1 MAYNAV
7 PPPQAD
13 HLARGY
19 GNSATSDFATT
30 PAHPADASPLGNSLG
45 HHVGRFNEDFD
56 ASVRGSSILDGDTI
70 QRSSSRASQRSL
82 GGGVSRS
89 GTLKKKSSVSRK
101 GSLRRSGS
109 RRSIRA
115 GSIKGVP
122 MQDDTTDPES
132 FNNVFNTPVPTT
144 GTPTDI
150 LVNRFQAWRKLLKD
164 LITYFREVQT
174 SYEARSKALLKVSN
188 VINNTNAPS
197 VFLTDGGVNEANRIL
212 RDYHKQSVVE
222 ANKARDVESD
232 VIAQL
237 SGLRADLGSKIK
249 EIKSLSGDFKNS
261 VEKEKENTR
270 KAVAHLED
278 ALAAVDVDPSAVVGK
293 GDPFVVRLAV
303 DRQIERQID
312 EENYLH
318 RAYLNLEGS
327 GRELESIVVGEIQKA
342 YNALAGILKRDAD
355 EAYNTIER
363 LRAGPISMPKDQEWT
378 QFVEHDPHFVNP
390 RTPLRRIEDIEY
402 PGKHHPAAAEIRAGM
417 LERKSK
423 YLKSYTPGWYVLS
436 PTHLH
441 EFKSAD
447 RIYTQPPVMSL
458 YLPDQKLGT
467 HSQPGS
473 SSHKFILKGR
483 QAGSMH
489 RGHTWVFRAESY
501 DTMMTWYED
510 IKNLTEKSGE
520 ERNAFVRNHSRSIS
534 AGSTQSVSSD
544 GLDDN
549 EADDVPYSAQNSD
562 VAIKQQP
569 APPRPQPG
577 GRFPSDLTVNRHLQA
592 PLSPSSGSSEAD
604 HDLTTAAGGLQH
616 EQPET
621 STYYGSHQQNQPQ
634 QQYYAPVIEHGQASH
649 QQQYPPAQTRG
660 PYEAQHI
667 YQPQPQQVYPAQAS
681 YPPNEPDLVR
691 HNSTTTY
698 NNWLAPAAGGATA
711 GVLGAEAYGKQH
723 EKSAVQEDGVP
734 KDSPEEPWSPTDA
747 APGTTA
753 AAAVSFPSTRTSSLA
768 DTLDSE
774 GPAMAS
780 TTAAQ
785 DGHAATIFA
794 NAAAANGTANGNAK
808 TTTERPAVIARND
821 TDISVSQLHVPGEY
835 PRNSI
840 SQ

>member
-1 MAYNAV
+1 MAFNAV
-7 PPPQAD
+7 PVPQAG
-13 HLARGY
+13 HVARGY
-19 GNSATSDFATT
+19 GPSAASDFANP
-30 PAHPADASPLGNSLG
+30 PAHPTDLSPPGQ

-70 QRSSSRASQRSL
+70 HRSSSRASQRSL
-82 GGGVSRS
+82 GGAVVSRS
-89 GTLKKKSSVSRK
+89 GTLKKKGSVSRK
-101 GSLRRSGS
+101 GSLKRSGS

-115 GSIKGVP
+115 GSIKGMP
-122 MQDDTTDPES
+122 MGDETTDPES
-132 FNNVFNTPVPTT
+132 FNNIFNTPVPTS

-164 LITYFREVQT
+164 LITYFREVQS
-174 SYEARSKALLKVSN
+174 SYEARSKALMKVSN
-188 VINNTNAPS
+188 AINNTNAPS
-197 VFLTDGGVNEANRIL
+197 LFLADGGINDANRIL

-222 ANKARDVESD
+222 SNKARDIESD
-232 VIAQL
+232 VITQL

-261 VEKEKENTR
+261 VEKEKEVTR

-342 YNALAGILKRDAD
+342 YNALAGVLKRDAD
-355 EAYNTIER
+355 EVYDTVER
-363 LRAGPISMPKDQEWT
+363 LRAGPISMPKDREWT

-501 DTMMTWYED
+501 DTMKAWYED
-510 IKNLTEKSGE
+510 IKSLTEKSGE

-534 AGSTQSVSSD
+534 AGSARSVSSD

-549 EADDVPYSAQNSD
+549 EADEVPYSAQNSD
-562 VAIKQQP
+562 VAIKQHP
-569 APPRPQPG
+569 AAPRPQPG
-577 GRFPSDLTVNRHLQA
+577 GRFPSDLTVNRDLQA

-604 HDLTTAAGGLQH
+604 HHDLTTAAGGLRH

-621 STYYGSHQQNQPQ
+621 SAYYGSHESYQPQ
-634 QQYYAPVIEHGQASH
+634 EQYFAPAPGQGQASYQH
-649 QQQYPPAQTRG
+649 QYPPAQTQA

-667 YQPQPQQVYPAQAS
+667 HQPQPQQVYPAQAS
-681 YPPNEPDLVR
+681 LNPANEPDLRR

-698 NNWLAPAAGGATA
+698 SNWLTPAAGGAAA
-711 GVLGAEAYGKQH
+711 GALGAEAYMKPKENPGPS
-723 EKSAVQEDGVP
+723 EAP
-734 KDSPEEPWSPTDA
+734 KDTQEEPSSPLEP
-747 APGTTA
+747 APGMTA
-753 AAAVSFPSTRTSSLA
+753 ASAVSFPSSTRTSSYA

-774 GPAMAS
+774 APAMA
-780 TTAAQ
+780 TTVAA
-785 DGHAATIFA
+785 DSGHPATIFA
-794 NAAAANGTANGNAK
+794 NAAAANGATNGNAK
-808 TTTERPAVIARND
+808 RPSGAGRNH
-821 TDISVSQLHVPGEY
+821 TDVSVSQLHVPGEY
-835 PRNSI
+835 PRTPM